1 MAHTSRPILR
11 MALGFVAALGLAILL
26 MRALHTT
33 TVGPGAQLLDVCVTV
48 PPRAAAFSA
57 RLACARVDAVAMSRP
72 FPFALTG

>member
-1 MAHTSRPILR
+1 MPRSY
-11 MALGFVAALGLAILL
+11 LGQTTADI
-26 MRALHTT
+26 LHTT

-48 PPRAAAFSA
+48 PPRAAAFTA